1 MKICKL
7 YLLTSRYYFAPTKHF
22 ISKFSFAANRQDSYA
37 YERSSV
43 QIQLKLRNKQVVHE
57 CGENSLSHLSLAV
70 SGDLFHTL
78 C

>member
-7 YLLTSRYYFAPTKHF
+7 YLLTRRNYFDPIKHF

-57 CGENSLSHLSLAV
+57 CAENSLSHLNPAV
-70 SGDLFHTL
+70 SGDLSHKL